1 MLGKKTGGRQKG
13 TQNKVTTM
21 SKMVINELLS
31 NYSESGKLNEDFELL
46 EPKERITVAE
56 KLMQYVMPKMQ
67 STSVNVSA
75 DDESRKTLEET
86 LIELSKDPD

>member
-1 MLGKKTGGRQKG
+1 
-13 TQNKVTTM
+13 M

-31 NYSESGKLNEDFELL
+31 NYSESGKLHEDFELL